1 MNRGDI
7 MEYCEACIECKD
19 SWSAGMDVSCHDAC
33 DKFQEWEKE
42 RRDCQ
47 NKAQFAKSAGM
58 KLTS

>member
-42 RRDCQ
+42 CKGDVSRLQKRND
-47 NKAQFAKSAGM
+47 
-58 KLTS
+58 